1 MKFKN
6 YLESITGVGIYPLTS
21 LVIFFLFFS
30 LLLVWALRVNK
41 QYIGELKQLPFV
53 GNENEQDKTISNV

>member
-6 YLESITGVGIYPLTS
+6 YLESITDVGVYPMTS
-21 LVIFFLFFS
+21 LLIFFLFFS

-41 QYIGELKQLPFV
+41 QYIGELKQLPLS
-53 GNENEQDKTISNV
+53 GSEHEQKDQNY